1 MKELFA
7 DIAIPV
13 AVDKLFTYRVPPELQ
28 SAAQRGVRVAISLG
42 KRSVVGL
49 ITNIKETTEI
59 KNLKSIREIID
70 VKPILPEDLFQT
82 TRWMSDYYFSPL
94 GEVLK
99 SAYVF
104 STLKS
109 PQIIISQS
117 EKTIDTDLF
126 GKEIP
131 REFHTIFSVIPAE
144 GGISLS
150 QLKRKLRIKNLSVVL
165 KKLSE
170 RGLITVEEAELREM
184 VKPKSETVIEI
195 QPESFN
201 VWEAWLKEFY
211 SQSSKQRQKQ
221 ITIIQSLL
229 HLDEKTD
236 CISLNELLKNT
247 GASISSVTSLRKK
260 NIIKLGRREVFR
272 TPQFEMYRSALG
284 ATDIILNSYQ
294 QNALNSFNE
303 AVDRGKYSTFL
314 LHGITG
320 SGKTQVYIETIK
332 HVIKAGKSAIV
343 LVPEISLTPQIVRRF
358 KYNLGENVV
367 VMHSRMSGGER
378 FDAWRMAWGGK
389 NSVVIGPR
397 SAIFA
402 PLHNLGLIVVD
413 EEHEA
418 SYKQFDQT
426 PRYHARDV
434 AIMRASF
441 SGSVVILGSATPSLE
456 SYTNALN
463 GKYKLIELPERV
475 DNAQLPGIKI
485 IDIGKERSEKLDKYR
500 LTRKQKFKEDPAAV
514 KLLRPKYEFSSLSD
528 SLKNKIQD
536 RLNKKEGIILLQN
549 RRGFAPFIECP
560 ECGYVEMCNNCNI
573 TLTYHESKKHLRC
586 HYCGFVKQSPIF
598 CPKCDSIDIQYRGFG
613 TQRVEVELKKI
624 FPKASIIRMD
634 LDTTSSRGSHDKL
647 LKQFGEGK
655 ADILLGTQMVAKGLD
670 FSRVTLVGVIS
681 ADTQMLLP
689 DFRSSERTFQ
699 LLTQVA
705 GRAGR
710 SNLAG
715 EVIIQTLQP
724 KHPSLQFVA
733 IHDFKG
739 FYSDEI
745 TYRSQLQYPPYS
757 RIILIEF
764 RGKKESEVI
773 EYANSFASII
783 KKNNQHFIT
792 MGPAAAA
799 LAKLQGEYRWHVVIK
814 SLRNTDPAG
823 RFVHHAISKTVQHLR
838 ESLRKNKA
846 VKMTVDVDPVG
857 MM

>member
-1 MKELFA
+1 LKELFV

-13 AVDKLFTYRVPPELQ
+13 AVDKLFTYRVPPELH
-28 SAAQRGVRVAISLG
+28 SAAQCGVRVAISLG
-42 KRSVVGL
+42 KRSVIGL

-59 KNLKSIREIID
+59 KNLKPIKDIID

-82 TRWMSDYYFSPL
+82 TRWMSEYYFAPW

-104 STLKS
+104 STLKT
-109 PQIIISQS
+109 PNIIISRAEIS
-117 EKTIDTDLF
+117 FKSDLF
-126 GKEIP
+126 EYDLP
-131 REFHTIFSVIPAE
+131 LELHAVFSTIPAK
-144 GGISLS
+144 GVISLS
-150 QLKRKLRIKNLSVVL
+150 QLKRKLRIKNLSL
-165 KKLSE
+165 ILRKLSE
-170 RGLITVEEAELREM
+170 RGLINVGEAELREM
-184 VKPKSETVIEI
+184 VKPKLETVIEI
-195 QPESFN
+195 QQESFSI
-201 VWEAWLKEFY
+201 WQTWLKEFY
-211 SQSSKQRQKQ
+211 SQSSRQRRNQ
-221 ITIIQSLL
+221 IAVIQSLL
-229 HLDEKTD
+229 HLDEKTEY
-236 CISLNELLKNT
+236 ISVNELLKKT
-247 GASISSVTSLRKK
+247 GVSTSTVTSLQKK
-260 NIIKLGRREVFR
+260 NIVKLGKREILR
-272 TPQFEMYRSALG
+272 IPQFEMYQSALG

-294 QNALNSFNE
+294 QNALNLFNK
-303 AVDRGKYSTFL
+303 AVDHGKYSTFL

-332 HVIKAGKSAIV
+332 HVINAGKSAIV

-389 NSVVIGPR
+389 ISVVIGPR

-402 PLHNLGLIVVD
+402 PLQNLGLIVVD

-475 DNAQLPGIKI
+475 DNAQLPEIKI
-485 IDIGKERSEKLDKYR
+485 VDIGKERSEKLETYR
-500 LTRKQKFKEDPAAV
+500 LTRKQGFKKDPATA
-514 KLLRPKYEFSSLSD
+514 KLLRPRYEFSSVSD
-528 SLKNKIQD
+528 SLKEKIQD

-560 ECGYVEMCNNCNI
+560 GCGYVEMCNNCNI
-573 TLTYHESKKHLRC
+573 TLTYHETKKHLRC

-598 CPKCDSIDIQYRGFG
+598 CPTCNSIDIQYRGFG
-613 TQRVEVELKKI
+613 TQRVEEELKKL

-634 LDTTSSRGSHDKL
+634 LDTTTTRGSHDKL

-739 FYSDEI
+739 FYADEI
-745 TYRSQLQYPPYS
+745 TYRNQLQYPPYS

-764 RGKKESEVI
+764 KGKTESEVI
-773 EYANSFASII
+773 EYANMFASII
-783 KKNNQHFIT
+783 KKNNGHFIT

-799 LAKLQGEYRWHVVIK
+799 LTKLQGEFRWHVVIK
-814 SLRNTDPAG
+814 SLRSSDPAG
-823 RFVHHAISKTVQHLR
+823 KFVHQALTKTLKHVRDL
-838 ESLRKNKA
+838 LRKNRA
-846 VKMTVDVDPVG
+846 VKVIVDVDPVG

>member
-1 MKELFA
+1 MKELFV

-13 AVDKLFTYRVPPELQ
+13 AVDKLFTYRVPPELH
-28 SAAQRGVRVAISLG
+28 SAAQRGVRATISFG
-42 KRSVVGL
+42 KRSVIGL
-49 ITNIKETTEI
+49 ITNLKETTEI
-59 KNLKSIREIID
+59 ENLKPIKDIID

-82 TRWMSDYYFSPL
+82 TRWMSDYYFSPW

-104 STLKS
+104 STLKD
-109 PQIIISQS
+109 PKIIISRAETS
-117 EKTIDTDLF
+117 FKSDFFGYDL
-126 GKEIP
+126 P
-131 REFHTIFSVIPAE
+131 RELHPVFSAIPVKGA
-144 GGISLS
+144 ISLL
-150 QLKRKLRIKNLSVVL
+150 QIKRKLKIKNLSVLL

-170 RGLITVEEAELREM
+170 RGLITVEEAEIREK
-184 VKPKSETVIEI
+184 VKPKLETIIEI
-195 QPESFN
+195 QRESFSI
-201 VWEAWLKEFY
+201 WQTWLKEFC

-221 ITIIQSLL
+221 IAVIQSLL
-229 HLDEKTD
+229 HLDEKIDYIPVIELIKKTGVSISTI
-236 CISLNELLKNT
+236 ISLQ
-247 GASISSVTSLRKK
+247 KK
-260 NIIKLGRREVFR
+260 NIIKLGKREILR
-272 TPQFEMYRSALG
+272 TPQYEMYPSALG
-284 ATDIILNSYQ
+284 ATDIILNSHQ
-294 QNALNSFNE
+294 QNALKSFNE
-303 AVDRGKYSTFL
+303 AIDHGKYSTFL

-389 NSVVIGPR
+389 TSVVIGPR

-402 PLHNLGLIVVD
+402 PLQNLGLIVVD

-475 DNAQLPGIKI
+475 DNAQLPEIKI
-485 IDIGKERSEKLDKYR
+485 VDIGKERSEKLETYR
-500 LTRKQKFKEDPAAV
+500 LTRKQEFKKDPAAA
-514 KLLRPKYEFSSLSD
+514 KLLRPKHEFSSVSD
-528 SLKNKIQD
+528 SLKEKIQD

-586 HYCGFVKQSPIF
+586 HYCGYVKQSPIF
-598 CPKCDSIDIQYRGFG
+598 CPTCNSINIQYRGFG
-613 TQRVEVELKKI
+613 TQRVEEELRKL

-634 LDTTSSRGSHDKL
+634 LDTTTTRGSHDRL

-724 KHPSLQFVA
+724 KHPSLQFVV

-764 RGKKESEVI
+764 KGKTETEVI
-773 EYANSFASII
+773 EYANMFASSI
-783 KKNNQHFIT
+783 KKNNGHFIT
-792 MGPAAAA
+792 MGPAAAV
-799 LAKLQGEYRWHVVIK
+799 LTKLQGEFRWHVVIK
-814 SLRNTDPAG
+814 SLRGSDPAG
-823 RFVHHAISKTVQHLR
+823 KFVHQALTKTLQHVR
-838 ESLRKNKA
+838 DSLRKNKT
-846 VKMTVDVDPVG
+846 VKVIVDVDPVG